1 MHYAGCFFHTRKGGE
16 KMLYIIGII
25 LCYTYSL
32 PTSVLVLCW
41 IGAIAKGIYA
51 LTEFIKGVVKGI
63 QKQDD

>member
-1 MHYAGCFFHTRKGGE
+1 
-16 KMLYIIGII
+16 MLYIIGII

-63 QKQDD
+63 QKHDD